1 MKRRLIL
8 LCAIGVATVAHAAE
22 WRFEPV
28 VSFSAQDNSNVLLVD
43 GEPQSDKLASV
54 AVDLAASRRTERAT
68 LTMSYAPEREQYQD
82 FSDLNNTSHALRVG
96 ADWRFT
102 QRSSWNSSF
111 SWVRRERATLSF
123 SDTAQDLVA
132 LPRTQYDTLAASLSG
147 TAEQTQRL
155 RWLWGAAINSTRYA
169 DATVLAPNEP
179 PPPPDSEVVPLSLQD
194 SQDIGFRAG
203 LEGDLSPTSRV
214 RGEIRFNRIDENER
228 GERDVRRVLAGWT
241 FGRIERVQVDVSA
254 GAAFS
259 KLRDPGELVDVQET
273 SATDTVGSV
282 TLRSGVGTRSV
293 ITAGIGRDVTNT
305 LGVAGASLT
314 ESANVGYQHTLGRYS
329 ELNVGVRY
337 GDRTPLNNSESLSR
351 TKTKAYRAEYR
362 AAFNAQWALV
372 VAGEKVDQSSPTS
385 SSEST
390 PDTVPAIDYQIFSLG
405 LRWSPLSRGG

>member
-1 MKRRLIL
+1 MKPRLIL
-8 LCAIGVATVAHAAE
+8 VCAIGVATVAHAAE

-28 VSFSAQDNSNVLLVD
+28 VSFNAQDNSNVFLVD

-68 LTMSYAPEREQYQD
+68 LTLSYAPEREQYQD
-82 FSDLNNTSHALRVG
+82 FSELNNTSHALRVG

-155 RWLWGAAINSTRYA
+155 RWFWGAAINSTRYA
-169 DATVLAPNEP
+169 DETVPTPAGAL
-179 PPPPDSEVVPLSLQD
+179 PLSD

-203 LEGDLSPTSRV
+203 LEGDLSATSRL
-214 RGEIRFNRIDENER
+214 RGEVRVNRIDEYER
-228 GERDVRRVLAGWT
+228 GERDVRRVSAGWT
-241 FGRIERVQVDVSA
+241 FGRIERVQVDISA

-314 ESANVGYQHTLGRYS
+314 DSANVGYQLTVGRYS

-337 GDRTPLNNSESLSR
+337 GDRTPLNDSESLSR

-362 AAFNAQWALV
+362 AAFNAHWALV
-372 VAGEKVDQSSPTS
+372 VAAEKVDQSSPAS
-385 SSEST
+385 SSVTST
-390 PDTVPAIDYQIFSLG
+390 DTVPAIDYQIFSLG

>member
-1 MKRRLIL
+1 MKPRLIL
-8 LCAIGVATVAHAAE
+8 VCAIGLATVAHAAE

-28 VSFSAQDNSNVLLVD
+28 VSFNAQDNSNVFLVD

-82 FSDLNNTSHALRVG
+82 FSELNNTSHALRVG

-155 RWLWGAAINSTRYA
+155 RWFWGAAAASTRYE
-169 DATVLAPNEP
+169 DSSIATTAGGLTLE
-179 PPPPDSEVVPLSLQD
+179 D
-194 SQDIGFRAG
+194 SQDIGVRG
-203 LEGDLSPTSRV
+203 GIESDLSATSRV
-214 RGEIRFNRIDENER
+214 RGELRVNRIEEGAR
-228 GERDVRRVLAGWT
+228 GSRDVRRVLAGWT
-241 FGRIERVQVDVSA
+241 FGRIERVQVDISA

-259 KLRDPGELVDVQET
+259 KLRDTGELVNVEKT

-282 TLRSGVGTRSV
+282 NLRGRVGATGEMSVGVS
-293 ITAGIGRDVTNT
+293 RDVTNT
-305 LGVAGASLT
+305 LGISGASLT
-314 ESANVGYQHTLGRYS
+314 DSATIGYRRPLGRFS
-329 ELNVGVRY
+329 ELNFGARY
-337 GDRTPLNNSESLSR
+337 ADRTPLDDNESLAR

-362 AAFNAQWALV
+362 AAFSARWALV
-372 VAGEKVDQSSPTS
+372 VAGEKVDQSSPAS
-385 SSEST
+385 SSLGST
-390 PDTVPAIDYQIFSLG
+390 DTVPAIDYQIFSLG